1 LSSDQEASEPFQ
13 AKIAPWLSV
22 RRCAEAVD
30 YYKAA
35 FGAVEL
41 HRVENDAG
49 EIVAQLSAGGADFW
63 VADDPDH
70 SPEVLGVG
78 SVRMIL
84 TVEDPDKVFERA
96 VSAGAS
102 VVAAMYE
109 DHGWRIGRVADPFGH
124 HWEIARP
131 LAPGR

>member
-1 LSSDQEASEPFQ
+1 MSTDAWKSGPPRAS
-13 AKIAPWLSV
+13 IAPWLSV
-22 RRCAEAVD
+22 RRGAEAVG

-49 EIVAQLSAGGADFW
+49 EIVAQLSIGGADFW
-63 VADDPDH
+63 VSDDPD
-70 SPEVLGVG
+70 SNPEVLGGG

-84 TVEDPDKVFERA
+84 TVENPDSVFEQA
-96 VSAGAS
+96 ITAGAT
-102 VVAAMYE
+102 VVAPVYE

-124 HWEIARP
+124 HWEIGKP
-131 LAPGR
+131 LSG